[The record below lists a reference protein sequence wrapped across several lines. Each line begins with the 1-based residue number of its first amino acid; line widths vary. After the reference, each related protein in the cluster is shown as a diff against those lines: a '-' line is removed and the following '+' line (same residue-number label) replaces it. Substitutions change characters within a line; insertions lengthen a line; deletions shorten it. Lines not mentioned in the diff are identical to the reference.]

1 MSDGPLKRLLRE
13 THRRSLWQVLGI
25 YLLGSWAMLG
35 GLDTLDG
42 LLELPEWFQP
52 LALGLIAIGLP
63 LVLAT
68 AFLQKG
74 GPGHHTEDA
83 TGDGPESD
91 DEPAAERSF
100 PLRLL
105 TWRNALVG
113 GLAAIS
119 FVGAIAIGGI
129 LFGGDPGTRGG
140 AERGDIE
147 RSVAVLPF
155 VNLSGDPGND
165 YFSDGI
171 TEELLNALVQIPG
184 LRVPGRTSSFAF
196 KGRNLTIQQIADTL
210 DVAHVLEGS
219 VRRSGE
225 TVVIIAQL
233 VDARNDTQLWS
244 ETFERELDDIFAIQ
258 REIATA
264 IVDQLQVT
272 LSGAE
277 QIQLV
282 AQATESPEAHEAYL
296 RGRDLWSQRT
306 GASLRGAITEFQQ
319 AVDLDPSYAEAY
331 SGLADAYLLVDFFG
345 GGTQEQDRRANMA
358 QGLEAARR
366 AVALDPDLGMAYAS
380 LGWGLWNVGEWESAE
395 QAYQRGIELN
405 PGYASGHE
413 WYGIFLYS
421 TGRAIEGVIHAQEA
435 LELDPVSPIISSML
449 GQALLMAG
457 RIEDAIE
464 QFRETI
470 ALAPDWNLGWSDL
483 AAALLEAGEYD
494 EGLQA
499 TAENAR
505 LNNADPQV
513 ARDQYQ
519 AMIRYQ
525 ETGEPQSITGFNAGL
540 RVSLRTGNLDRAIA
554 ILGREGGAFRM
565 GAYGSAA
572 RTHALER
579 LADFL
584 GDDPRYQALL
594 EETGITW

>member
-13 THRRSLWQVLGI
+13 THRRSLWQVLGV

-35 GLDTLDG
+35 GIDTLDG
-42 LLELPEWFQP
+42 LLELPDWFQP
-52 LALGLIAIGLP
+52 LALALIAIGLP
-63 LVLAT
+63 FVLAT

-74 GPGHHTEDA
+74 GPRHHSEDA
-83 TGDGPESD
+83 TGDGAGSD

-105 TWRNALVG
+105 TWRNALVA

-119 FVGAIAIGGI
+119 FVGAIAIGAI

-140 AERGDIE
+140 AERGAIE
-147 RSVAVLPF
+147 QSVAVLPF
-155 VNLSGDPGND
+155 VNLSGDPSND

-171 TEELLNALVQIPG
+171 TEELLNALVQLPG

-210 DVAHVLEGS
+210 NVAHVLEGS
-219 VRRSGE
+219 VRRSGD
-225 TVVIIAQL
+225 TVLIIAQL

-244 ETFERELDDIFAIQ
+244 ETFERELDDIFGIQ
-258 REIATA
+258 REIARA

-272 LSGAE
+272 LTGQE
-277 QIQLV
+277 QTQLV
-282 AQATESPEAHEAYL
+282 AEATESTEAHEAYL

-306 GASLRGAITEFQQ
+306 GASLGGAITEFQQ

-345 GGTQEQDRRANMA
+345 GGTEEQDRRANMA

-366 AVALDPDLGMAYAS
+366 AVELDPDLGMAYAS
-380 LGWGLWNVGEWESAE
+380 LGWGLWNVGDWESAE
-395 QAYQRGIELN
+395 QAYRRGIELN

-421 TGRAIEGVIHAQEA
+421 TGRAIEGVIHAEHA
-435 LELDPVSPIISSML
+435 LELDPVSPIIFSML

-457 RIEDAIE
+457 RTEDAIE

-470 ALAPDWNLGWSDL
+470 ALARDWNLGWSDL

-499 TAENAR
+499 TAESAR
-505 LNNADPQV
+505 LNNTDPQV

-525 ETGEPQSITGFNAGL
+525 ETGEPQPITDFNAGL
-540 RVSLRTGNLDRAIA
+540 RLSVRTGNFDRAFA
-554 ILGREGGAFRM
+554 IVARERGAFRM

-572 RTHALER
+572 RTHVLER

-584 GDDPRYQALL
+584 GDDPRYQTLL
-594 EETGITW
+594 EEAGITW